1 MSVGWLTLGPTTFL
15 RKKLNMYRVRH
26 DNGSNVV
33 VESVSHRV
41 GTGYAGA
48 SCMVISI
55 SSSSLTAFN
64 RASTSSAIRLVHILT
79 IYPLCRKRPVESL
92 LLAWTN
98 EETALP
104 RFPRYTSN
112 FLVQYSVMEIA
123 QSGLI
128 EPRRRKRLPSL
139 RRHEDDD
146 DDSESNRG
154 VPAA

>member
-1 MSVGWLTLGPTTFL
+1 MSLGWLTLGPTKFL
-15 RKKLNMYRVRH
+15 RKKLNTYRVRH
-26 DNGSNVV
+26 DNGSSVV

-48 SCMVISI
+48 SRMVISI

-64 RASTSSAIRLVHILT
+64 RASAPSAIRL
-79 IYPLCRKRPVESL
+79 
-92 LLAWTN
+92 
-98 EETALP
+98 
-104 RFPRYTSN
+104 SN
-112 FLVQYSVMEIA
+112 FLVRYSVMEIA

-139 RRHEDDD
+139 RRHDDD

>member
-1 MSVGWLTLGPTTFL
+1 MSLGWLTLGPTTFL
-15 RKKLNMYRVRH
+15 RKKLNTYRVRH
-26 DNGSNVV
+26 DNGSSVV

-48 SCMVISI
+48 SRMVISI
-55 SSSSLTAFN
+55 SSSFLTAFN
-64 RASTSSAIRLVHILT
+64 RASAPSAIRLVHILT

-98 EETALP
+98 EETTLP
-104 RFPRYTSN
+104 R
-112 FLVQYSVMEIA
+112 VMEIA

-139 RRHEDDD
+139 RRHDDD

>member
-1 MSVGWLTLGPTTFL
+1 MSLGWLTLGPTKFL
-15 RKKLNMYRVRH
+15 RKKLNTYRVRH
-26 DNGSNVV
+26 DNGSSVV
-33 VESVSHRV
+33 VESVL

-48 SCMVISI
+48 SRMVISI

-64 RASTSSAIRLVHILT
+64 RASAPSAIRLVHILT
-79 IYPLCRKRPVESL
+79 IYPLCRKRSVESL

-98 EETALP
+98 EETTLP

-112 FLVQYSVMEIA
+112 FLVRYSVMEIA

-139 RRHEDDD
+139 RRHDDD

>member
-1 MSVGWLTLGPTTFL
+1 MSLGWLTLGPTTFL
-15 RKKLNMYRVRH
+15 RKKLNTYRVRH
-26 DNGSNVV
+26 DNGSSVV

-48 SCMVISI
+48 SRMVISI

-64 RASTSSAIRLVHILT
+64 RASAPSAIRLVHILT

-98 EETALP
+98 EETTLP
-104 RFPRYTSN
+104 R
-112 FLVQYSVMEIA
+112 VMEIT

-139 RRHEDDD
+139 RRHDDD